1 MCFILYYYYFGRG
14 KIKMERK
21 ATKLPPR
28 EVNHCTSKAKRKK
41 ERKKGKS
48 VKFGTSSLGD
58 IVA

>member
-1 MCFILYYYYFGRG
+1 
-14 KIKMERK
+14 MERK